1 MLAAPADAGAVG
13 DAPMVVVDTSALID
27 SLVGPRRSAPR
38 LRALIED
45 GERLVLPALVLY
57 EWWRGPR
64 HAAELAAQE
73 ALLPSAEALPFGAE
87 EAELAAQLYRTVRRP
102 RGRELDLAIAAHA
115 LRRAAA
121 LWSLNTDDFADI
133 PGLVIIGP

>member
-1 MLAAPADAGAVG
+1 MI
-13 DAPMVVVDTSALID
+13 VVDTSALID

-38 LRALIED
+38 MRELIAS

-64 HAAELAAQE
+64 RAAELAAQE
-73 ALLPSAEALPFGAE
+73 ALFPTDAALSFGPDQ
-87 EAELAAQLYRTVRRP
+87 AATAARLYRTVRRA

-115 LRRAAA
+115 ITLGAA
-121 LWSLNTDDFADI
+121 LWTLSPAGFDDI
-133 PGLVIIGP
+133 PDVEIIGSS